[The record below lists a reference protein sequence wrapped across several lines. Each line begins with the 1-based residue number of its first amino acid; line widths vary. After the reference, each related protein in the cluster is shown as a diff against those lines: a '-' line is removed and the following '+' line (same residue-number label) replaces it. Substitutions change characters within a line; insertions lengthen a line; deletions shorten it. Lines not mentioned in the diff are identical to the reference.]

1 MQAAS
6 LKNRVT
12 IQSPS
17 TSVDS
22 VGQPLTTWTDIA
34 YLWASIKH
42 VNGISSIKSGA
53 DTSVVKCSVRIRYKP
68 GINAGMRVLHGTD
81 VYDIQAVLPDDNRV
95 FLDLVCAHVNVES

>member
-12 IQSPS
+12 IQAPS
-17 TSVDS
+17 TSVDAL
-22 VGQPLTTWTDIA
+22 GQPLTAWTDTA

-42 VNGISSIKSGA
+42 INGISSIKSGA
-53 DTSVVKCSVRIRYKP
+53 DTSIVKASIRLRYKP
-68 GINAGMRVLHGTD
+68 GINAGMRVLHGAD

-95 FLDLVCAHVNVES
+95 FVDLVCTRANVES

>member
-17 TSVDS
+17 TDVDS
-22 VGQPLTTWTDIA
+22 VGQPLTTWTDTA
-34 YLWASIKH
+34 YSWANIKH
-42 VNGISSIKSGA
+42 INGISSIKSGA
-53 DTSVVKCSVRIRYKP
+53 DTSIVRCSIRIRYRP
-68 GINAGMRVLHGTD
+68 DINAGMRVLHGTD

-95 FLDLVCAHVNVES
+95 FLDLVCAHVDAES

>member
-22 VGQPLTTWTDIA
+22 VGQPLTTWTDTA
-34 YLWASIKH
+34 YLWASIRNI
-42 VNGISSIKSGA
+42 NGISSIKSGA
-53 DTSVVKCSVRIRYKP
+53 DTSIVKASIRLRYKP

-95 FLDLVCAHVNVES
+95 FVDLVCLQVDAES